1 MMGRVSGKVA
11 IITGAASGMG
21 KADAELLAQEGATVV
36 VTDLNEA
43 DGQAVADAIGEQ
55 AVFMRLNVTDE
66 ENWKAVISATVEQ
79 FGRLDILVNNAG
91 MIALGNIVD
100 TDLESWRMVNAVNS
114 DGVFLGCKHAIPAM
128 AESGGGSI
136 INMSS
141 VAAIHGQSFVA
152 AYTASKGAVRALT
165 KNIAMFCKEQK
176 NGIRCNSVHPDG
188 VKTPMVVKV
197 ATGKET
203 ATREDIEEIGKF
215 GNMCEPEDIANL
227 VLYLA
232 SDESR
237 FVNGAASRRNR
248 PWKNCSI
255 LCGSRTVSPPMT
267 FATGCCGTW
276 PRNSPHWRGFAA
288 CGCVPP
294 TVRLPRLRDV
304 VCSTA
309 HRPPMR
315 CSPCGWTMPE
325 PPGPGS
331 P

>member
-1 MMGRVSGKVA
+1 MGRVDGKVA
-11 IITGAASGMG
+11 LITGAASGMG
-21 KADAELLAQEGATVV
+21 KADAILLAAEGAKVV
-36 VTDLNEA
+36 VTDLNET
-43 DGQAVADAIGEQ
+43 DGQAVASAIGDN
-55 AVFMRLNVTDE
+55 AMFLRLNVTDE
-66 ENWKAVISATVEQ
+66 DNWKAVIAATVDQ
-79 FGRLDILVNNAG
+79 FGQLDILVNNAG
-91 MIALGNIVD
+91 MIALGSIVD
-100 TDLESWRMVNAVNS
+100 TELESWRMINAVNS

-176 NGIRCNSVHPDG
+176 NGIRCNSIHPDG

-203 ATREDIEEIGKF
+203 ATRKDIEEIAKF

-237 FVNGAASRRNR
+237 FVNGAEMLIDNAST
-248 PWKNCSI
+248 I
-255 LCGSRTVSPPMT
+255 TPPL
-267 FATGCCGTW
+267 G
-276 PRNSPHWRGFAA
+276 
-288 CGCVPP
+288 V
-294 TVRLPRLRDV
+294 
-304 VCSTA
+304 
-309 HRPPMR
+309 
-315 CSPCGWTMPE
+315 
-325 PPGPGS
+325 
-331 P
+331 